1 MLKYVDT
8 ELLNYGG
15 SAACEG
21 FMRQP
26 EVRHLLAL
34 QVSWRLALAAAKGR
48 TESPRAAGL
57 SLGGPMCGGR
67 WQPSRC
73 RPMPRQWKQS
83 HLPIATDLSI
93 Y

>member
-8 ELLNYGG
+8 ELRNYGG
-15 SAACEG
+15 SAVREG

-48 TESPRAAGL
+48 TESPQAAAWAIAGRSSARRMVAVAALRAYTAAAEAK
-57 SLGGPMCGGR
+57 P
-67 WQPSRC
+67 P
-73 RPMPRQWKQS
+73 
-83 HLPIATDLSI
+83 TDA

>member
-1 MLKYVDT
+1 MDT
-8 ELLNYGG
+8 ELLNSGG
-15 SAACEG
+15 SAGGEG

-48 TESPRAAGL
+48 PESPQAAAWAIAGRSSARRRVAAAALRAYTAAAEAK
-57 SLGGPMCGGR
+57 P
-67 WQPSRC
+67 PND
-73 RPMPRQWKQS
+73 
-83 HLPIATDLSI
+83 A